1 MVNGIRNDVGLDVPA
16 RVGMSEVDIET
27 PALIVD
33 LDAFE
38 SNLKKMRSIT
48 EATGVKLRAHAK
60 AHKSAGVAHQQMK
73 IGGAYGFCCQKVS
86 EAEALVAAE
95 LNDIL
100 ISNQIITPSKI
111 ERLVSLS
118 QRATLRVCVD
128 DIRNVV
134 DLSKAAK
141 ARNVVLGCLVEID
154 VGAGRCGINPGS
166 DAARL
171 AHAIAQH
178 THLRFDGLQAYHGPA
193 QHYVKASER
202 AAAFSQVI
210 AKVRETVAEL
220 EKRDLSCEIISGAGT
235 GTFQMEAASG
245 LFTELQAGTYCFMD
259 AAYMTLEAE
268 DGQPAVP
275 FENALFVLTT
285 VMSVARPGTVVC
297 DAGHKSSAV
306 DSGMPKVHG
315 VDGVTYTGCNDE
327 HGMILDPNG
336 VLDLKDR
343 IRLIPG
349 HCDPTCNLHDYL
361 IGIRNGLVETVWPV
375 TARGK
380 LW

>member
-1 MVNGIRNDVGLDVPA
+1 MINVIHKDVGLVSPA
-16 RVGMSEVDIET
+16 RVGMSELDIET
-27 PALIVD
+27 PALVVD

-38 SNLKKMRSIT
+38 RNLKKMRSIIK
-48 EATGVKLRAHAK
+48 ANGVKLRAHAK
-60 AHKSAGVAHQQMK
+60 AHKSAGVAHQQM
-73 IGGAYGFCCQKVS
+73 ILGGAYAFCCQKVS
-86 EAEALVAAE
+86 EAEAMVAAE
-95 LNDIL
+95 LKDIL
-100 ISNQIITPSKI
+100 ISNQIVTQSKI
-111 ERLVSLS
+111 ERLISLS
-118 QRATLRVCVD
+118 KRSTIRVCVD

-141 ARNVVLGCLVEID
+141 AQNVVLGCLVEID

-171 AHAIAQH
+171 ACAITQH
-178 THLRFDGLQAYHGPA
+178 PNLRFDGLQAYHGPA
-193 QHYVKASER
+193 QHYVKANER
-202 AAAFSQVI
+202 AAIFSQI
-210 AKVRETVAEL
+210 IEKVRETVAEL
-220 EKRDLSCEIISGAGT
+220 AKYDLSCEIISGAGT
-235 GTFQMEAASG
+235 GTFQMEAESQ
-245 LFTELQAGTYCFMD
+245 LFTELQAGSYCFMD

-285 VMSVARPGTVVC
+285 VMSAARPGAVVC

-306 DSGMPKVHG
+306 DSGMPKVYG
-315 VDGVTYTGCNDE
+315 IDSVTYTACNDE

-336 VLDLKDR
+336 ILDLKDR

-361 IGIRNGLVETVWPV
+361 VGIRNGVVETVWPV

>member
-1 MVNGIRNDVGLDVPA
+1 MATEIRNDVGLDVPA
-16 RVGMSEVDIET
+16 RVGMSEMDIET

-38 SNLKKMRSIT
+38 CNLKKMRSIT
-48 EATGVKLRAHAK
+48 EANNVKLRAHAK
-60 AHKSAGVAHQQMK
+60 AHKSAGVAHQQIV
-73 IGGAYGFCCQKVS
+73 IGGAEGFCCQKVS

-95 LNDIL
+95 IKDIL

-118 QRATLRVCVD
+118 KRATLRVCVD
-128 DIRNVV
+128 DMRNVV
-134 DLSKAAK
+134 DLSKVAK
-141 ARNVVLGCLVEID
+141 AQNIVMGCLVEID
-154 VGAGRCGINPGS
+154 VGAGRCGINPGK

-171 AHAIAQH
+171 AYAIAQKPN
-178 THLRFDGLQAYHGPA
+178 LRFDGLQAYHGPA
-193 QHYVKASER
+193 QHYVKER
-202 AAAFSQVI
+202 ERTTAFLQVI
-210 AKVRETVAEL
+210 EKVRETVAEL
-220 EKRDLSCEIISGAGT
+220 EKQGLSCETISGAGT

-259 AAYMTLEAE
+259 ASYMTLEDA
-268 DGQPAVP
+268 DGKPAVP
-275 FENALFVLTT
+275 FKNALFVLTT
-285 VMSVARPGTVVC
+285 VISAARHGVVVC
-297 DAGHKSSAV
+297 DAGHKSSAI

-315 VDGVTYTGCNDE
+315 VDGVIYTGCNDE

-336 VLDLKDR
+336 ILDLKDR
-343 IRLIPG
+343 LRLIPG

-361 IGIRNGLVETVWPV
+361 VGIRNGLVETVWPV